1 MRGAF
6 MNLLLFV
13 FNECKLID
21 NSSQTDIDSLDYYH
35 NDRAQ
40 ITI

>member
-1 MRGAF
+1 MRGVF
-6 MNLLLFV
+6 MNLWLFV

-21 NSSQTDIDSLDYYH
+21 NSRQTDIDSLDYYH